1 MAQQTEVEVAPRLV
15 TGKANNRLRKEGLI
29 PANIFGHHQASQAI
43 QLAVATF
50 DRLRRSHAATNI
62 LALKLPDG
70 SIQTV
75 LIRHVQRDA
84 VADKVLHV
92 DFFRVGIEERIKVKL
107 SLRFVGEAPAVKL
120 IGGVL
125 LHQLDALE
133 AECRVGDIVEYLE
146 VDVSSLVQIDD
157 TIHAGDI
164 KLPESYKL
172 LNEADEAVVK
182 VAETRA
188 ALTTEAEAKAE
199 TTPTAASESTT
210 GA

>member
-15 TGKANNRLRKEGLI
+15 TGKATSRLRKEGLI

-43 QLAVATF
+43 QLEVATF

-70 SIQTV
+70 SVQTV

-107 SLRFVGEAPAVKL
+107 TLHFVGEAPALKQR
-120 IGGVL
+120 GSVL
-125 LHQLDALE
+125 LHQLEALE
-133 AECRVGDIVEYLE
+133 AECRVGDIVEHLD
-146 VDVSSLVQIDD
+146 VDISPLVNVDD
-157 TIHAGDI
+157 VIRAGDI

-172 LNEADEAVVK
+172 LNEADEIVVK

-188 ALTTEAEAKAE
+188 SL
-199 TTPTAASESTT
+199 TT
-210 GA
+210 GAETQAEAGSSAGGATTPGA